1 MLNKCC
7 SMVNDLEG
15 FPYTYERQLRR
26 VPGNDLFMN
35 CELCVKKIRKIARE
49 FRVSRKQSDVE

>member
-15 FPYTYERQLRR
+15 FPYTYEKQLCT
-26 VPGNDLFMN
+26 VPGNDLFKN
-35 CELCVKKIRKIARE
+35 CEGHLNY
-49 FRVSRKQSDVE
+49 VSRR